1 MNYSEVIPVRRVQA
15 AAEAENVLDVRLR
28 HARAVS
34 EAENILDVRDLNVAF
49 RTAAGTV
56 HAVRDVSFS
65 VRRGETLALVGETSS
80 GKSVTCLGLL
90 GLTPSAPYCTISGSA
105 RLAARDGKT
114 YELVGTPERVMRQV
128 RGRAAS
134 VIFQEPMTSLNPV
147 HTVGA
152 QICESLRIHLDM
164 NTRAATDRAAEL
176 LNQVGISDPKRRL
189 ANYPHELSGGMRQR
203 VMIAMAIAC
212 EPSLLIA
219 DEPTTALDVTIQAQ
233 ILELLQKLQSQTRM
247 AMIYITHNL
256 GTVAEIADRVM
267 VMYAGRIVEQ
277 ADVVELFTQPRHPY
291 SRALSTRFRGFIRI
305 VPAKHR
311 CSRFPATCPIRPRTR
326 RAAPLGRAV
335 ATSNRAAAMPLR
347 RTWRTPSRAIW
358 CDASVGRKL
367 KEPRDAAA
375 TTTCSRLVASRG
387 LAQVVPAGRRLA
399 WQTGAERQ
407 GSQRCQL

>member
-1 MNYSEVIPVRRVQA
+1 MDMNLYEPIHIPQA
-15 AAEAENVLDVRLR
+15 PTAA
-28 HARAVS
+28 
-34 EAENILDVRDLNVAF
+34 EAENILDVRGLNVSF

-80 GKSVTCLGLL
+80 GKSVTSLGLL
-90 GLTPSAPYCTISGSA
+90 GLTPPAPYCTITGSA
-105 RLAARDGKT
+105 RLMARDGNS
-114 YELVGTPERVMRQV
+114 YELVGSPERVMRRV
-128 RGRAAS
+128 RGGVAS

-152 QICESLRIHLDM
+152 QICESLRIHLGM
-164 NTRAATDRAAEL
+164 SARAATDRAAEL

-189 ANYPHELSGGMRQR
+189 TNYPHELSGGMRQR

-233 ILELLQKLQSQTRM
+233 ILELLEKLQSQTKM

-277 ADVVELFTQPRHPY
+277 ADVVPLFTQPQHPY
-291 SRALSTRFRGFIRI
+291 SRGLIHS
-305 VPAKHR
+305 VPRLH
-311 CSRFPATCPIRPRTR
+311 
-326 RAAPLGRAV
+326 
-335 ATSNRAAAMPLR
+335 SNRARKTPLFAIPGNVPDPAAHPPGCTFGPR
-347 RTWRTPSRAIW
+347 CGHFEPGR
-358 CDASVGRKL
+358 CDAAVPDLENAKPSH
-367 KEPRDAAA
+367 
-375 TTTCSRLVASRG
+375 LVRC
-387 LAQVVPAGRRLA
+387 VR
-399 WQTGAERQ
+399 WQEIEGAV
-407 GSQRCQL
+407 

>member
-1 MNYSEVIPVRRVQA
+1 MNLYEPIRIRDAQS
-15 AAEAENVLDVRLR
+15 AAEAG
-28 HARAVS
+28 
-34 EAENILDVRDLNVAF
+34 NILDVRDLNVSF
-49 RTAAGTV
+49 RTAGGTV

-90 GLTPSAPYCTISGSA
+90 GLTPPAPYCTITGSA

-114 YELVGTPERVMRQV
+114 FELVGTPERVMRQV
-128 RGRAAS
+128 RGGVAS

-152 QICESLRIHLDM
+152 QICESLRIHLGM
-164 NTRAATDRAAEL
+164 SARAATDRAADL

-189 ANYPHELSGGMRQR
+189 TNYPHELSGGMRQR

-233 ILELLQKLQSQTRM
+233 ILELLEKLQSQTRM

-267 VMYAGRIVEQ
+267 VKYAGRIVEQ
-277 ADVVELFTQPRHPY
+277 ADVVPLFTEPRHPY
-291 SRALSTRFRGFIRI
+291 SRGLIHS
-305 VPAKHR
+305 VPRLH
-311 CSRFPATCPIRPRTR
+311 
-326 RAAPLGRAV
+326 
-335 ATSNRAAAMPLR
+335 SNRARKTALFAIPGNVPDPAAHPPGCTFGPR
-347 RTWRTPSRAIW
+347 CGHFEPGR
-358 CDASVGRKL
+358 CDAAVPDLENVTPGHQVRCVRWPEL
-367 KEPRDAAA
+367 EGAA
-375 TTTCSRLVASRG
+375 
-387 LAQVVPAGRRLA
+387 
-399 WQTGAERQ
+399 
-407 GSQRCQL
+407 

>member
-1 MNYSEVIPVRRVQA
+1 MNLYEPIHTPAVQA
-15 AAEAENVLDVRLR
+15 GAQAENVLDVR
-28 HARAVS
+28 
-34 EAENILDVRDLNVAF
+34 ELNVAF

-90 GLTPSAPYCTISGSA
+90 GLTPPAPYCSITGSA
-105 RLAARDGKT
+105 RLVARDGNA
-114 YELVGTPERVMRQV
+114 YELVGTPERVMRRV
-128 RGRAAS
+128 RGGVAS

-152 QICESLRIHLDM
+152 QICESLRIHLGM
-164 NTRAATDRAAEL
+164 SARAATDRAAEL

-189 ANYPHELSGGMRQR
+189 TNYPHELSGGMRQR

-233 ILELLQKLQSQTRM
+233 ILELLEKLQSETRM

-291 SRALSTRFRGFIRI
+291 SRGLIHS
-305 VPAKHR
+305 VPRLH
-311 CSRFPATCPIRPRTR
+311 
-326 RAAPLGRAV
+326 
-335 ATSNRAAAMPLR
+335 SNRARKTPLF
-347 RTWRTPSRAIW
+347 AIPGNVPDPTSHPPGCTFGPRCSHFEPGR
-358 CDASVGRKL
+358 CDVAVPDLEGVG
-367 KEPRDAAA
+367 PGH
-375 TTTCSRLVASRG
+375 LVRCVRWPEI
-387 LAQVVPAGRRLA
+387 Q
-399 WQTGAERQ
+399 GAV
-407 GSQRCQL
+407 

>member
-1 MNYSEVIPVRRVQA
+1 MTRLESIPVREAPA
-15 AAEAENVLDVRLR
+15 AV
-28 HARAVS
+28 

-49 RTAAGTV
+49 RTAGGTV

-90 GLTPSAPYCTISGSA
+90 GLTPPAPYCTITGSA
-105 RLAARDGKT
+105 RLMARDGNA
-114 YELVGTPERVMRQV
+114 YELVGSPERVMRRV
-128 RGRAAS
+128 RGGVAS

-152 QICESLRIHLDM
+152 QICESLRIHLGM
-164 NTRAATDRAAEL
+164 SARAATDRAAEL
-176 LNQVGISDPKRRL
+176 LTQVGISDPKRRL
-189 ANYPHELSGGMRQR
+189 TNYPHELSGGMRQR

-277 ADVVELFTQPRHPY
+277 ADVVTLFTQPRHPY
-291 SRALSTRFRGFIRI
+291 SRGLIHS
-305 VPAKHR
+305 VPRLH
-311 CSRFPATCPIRPRTR
+311 
-326 RAAPLGRAV
+326 
-335 ATSNRAAAMPLR
+335 SNRARKTPLFAIPGNVPDPAAHPPGCTFGPR
-347 RTWRTPSRAIW
+347 CTHFEPGR
-358 CDASVGRKL
+358 CDVAVPDLETAKPGHLVRCVRWA
-367 KEPRDAAA
+367 EIEGAA
-375 TTTCSRLVASRG
+375 
-387 LAQVVPAGRRLA
+387 
-399 WQTGAERQ
+399 
-407 GSQRCQL
+407 

>member
-1 MNYSEVIPVRRVQA
+1 MNLNEPIHTPVVQA
-15 AAEAENVLDVRLR
+15 GAQADKQTD
-28 HARAVS
+28 
-34 EAENILDVRDLNVAF
+34 NILDVRDLNVTF

-90 GLTPSAPYCTISGSA
+90 GLTPPAPYCTITGSA
-105 RLAARDGKT
+105 RVTARDGNA
-114 YELVGTPERVMRQV
+114 YELVGTPERVMRRV
-128 RGRAAS
+128 RGGVAS

-147 HTVGA
+147 HTIGA
-152 QICESLRIHLDM
+152 QICESLRIHLGM
-164 NTRAATDRAAEL
+164 NVRSATDRAADL

-189 ANYPHELSGGMRQR
+189 TNYPHELSGGMRQR

-233 ILELLQKLQSQTRM
+233 ILELLEKLQAETRM

-291 SRALSTRFRGFIRI
+291 SRGLIHS
-305 VPAKHR
+305 VPRLH
-311 CSRFPATCPIRPRTR
+311 
-326 RAAPLGRAV
+326 
-335 ATSNRAAAMPLR
+335 SNRARKTPLF
-347 RTWRTPSRAIW
+347 AIPGNVPDPTGHPPGCTFGPRCGHFEPKR
-358 CDASVGRKL
+358 CDAAVPVLQHAQPGH
-367 KEPRDAAA
+367 
-375 TTTCSRLVASRG
+375 LVRC
-387 LAQVVPAGRRLA
+387 VRWPEIE
-399 WQTGAERQ
+399 GAV
-407 GSQRCQL
+407 

>member
-1 MNYSEVIPVRRVQA
+1 MKLHEPIPVLPAQA
-15 AAEAENVLDVRLR
+15 AAET
-28 HARAVS
+28 
-34 EAENILDVRDLNVAF
+34 ENILDVRDLNVAF
-49 RTAAGTV
+49 RTQAGRV

-90 GLTPSAPYCTISGSA
+90 GLTPPAPYCTITGSA
-105 RLAARDGKT
+105 RLMARDGNA
-114 YELVGTPERVMRQV
+114 YELVGSPERVMRRV
-128 RGRAAS
+128 RGGVAS

-152 QICESLRIHLDM
+152 QICESLRIHLGM
-164 NTRAATDRAAEL
+164 SARAAMDRAAEL

-189 ANYPHELSGGMRQR
+189 TNYPHELSGGMRQR

-277 ADVVELFTQPRHPY
+277 TDVVTLFTQPQHPY
-291 SRALSTRFRGFIRI
+291 SRGLIQS
-305 VPAKHR
+305 VPRLHSGHARKTPLFAIPGNVPDPAAHPPGCSFGPR
-311 CSRFPATCPIRPRTR
+311 CLHFEP
-326 RAAPLGRAV
+326 GR
-335 ATSNRAAAMPLR
+335 
-347 RTWRTPSRAIW
+347 
-358 CDASVGRKL
+358 CDAAVPDLDNAKPGHQVRCVRWPEL
-367 KEPRDAAA
+367 EGAA
-375 TTTCSRLVASRG
+375 
-387 LAQVVPAGRRLA
+387 
-399 WQTGAERQ
+399 
-407 GSQRCQL
+407 

>member
-1 MNYSEVIPVRRVQA
+1 MMDAIHFEPMTVGCAQA
-15 AAEAENVLDVRLR
+15 AAETDNIMNA
-28 HARAVS
+28 HARATA
-34 EAENILDVRDLNVAF
+34 EAENILEVRDLNVAF
-49 RTAAGTV
+49 RSGSGAV

-90 GLTPSAPYCTISGSA
+90 GLTPPAPYCTITGSA
-105 RLAARDGKT
+105 RLAARNGKT
-114 YELVGTPERVMRQV
+114 YELVGTSEHVMRQV
-128 RGRAAS
+128 RGGVAS

-152 QICESLRIHLDM
+152 QICESLRIHLGM
-164 NTRAATDRAAEL
+164 NGRAAMDRAAEL

-267 VMYAGRIVEQ
+267 VMYAGRIVER
-277 ADVVELFTQPRHPY
+277 AGVVELFTEPRHPY
-291 SRALSTRFRGFIRI
+291 SRGLIQS
-305 VPAKHR
+305 VPRLH
-311 CSRFPATCPIRPRTR
+311 
-326 RAAPLGRAV
+326 
-335 ATSNRAAAMPLR
+335 SNRARKTPLFAIPGNVPDPAAHPPGCTFGPR
-347 RTWRTPSRAIW
+347 CGHFEPGR
-358 CDASVGRKL
+358 CDAAVPDLESAG
-367 KEPRDAAA
+367 PGH
-375 TTTCSRLVASRG
+375 LVRC
-387 LAQVVPAGRRLA
+387 VRWP
-399 WQTGAERQ
+399 EIQ
-407 GSQRCQL
+407 GGV

>member
-1 MNYSEVIPVRRVQA
+1 MNLYEPIHTPVAQVGALADKQA
-15 AAEAENVLDVRLR
+15 D
-28 HARAVS
+28 
-34 EAENILDVRDLNVAF
+34 NILDVRDLNVTF

-90 GLTPSAPYCTISGSA
+90 GLTPPAPYCTITGSA
-105 RLAARDGKT
+105 RVTARDGNA
-114 YELVGTPERVMRQV
+114 YELVGTPERVMRRV
-128 RGRAAS
+128 RGGVAS

-147 HTVGA
+147 HTIGA
-152 QICESLRIHLDM
+152 QICESLRIHLGM
-164 NTRAATDRAAEL
+164 NVRSATDRAADL

-189 ANYPHELSGGMRQR
+189 TNYPHELSGGMRQR

-233 ILELLQKLQSQTRM
+233 ILELLEKLQAETRM

-291 SRALSTRFRGFIRI
+291 SRGLIHS
-305 VPAKHR
+305 VPRLH
-311 CSRFPATCPIRPRTR
+311 
-326 RAAPLGRAV
+326 
-335 ATSNRAAAMPLR
+335 SNRARKTPLF
-347 RTWRTPSRAIW
+347 AIPGNVPDPTGHPPGCTFGPRCGHFEPKR
-358 CDASVGRKL
+358 CDAAVPVLQHAQPGH
-367 KEPRDAAA
+367 
-375 TTTCSRLVASRG
+375 LVRC
-387 LAQVVPAGRRLA
+387 VRWPEIE
-399 WQTGAERQ
+399 GAV
-407 GSQRCQL
+407 

>member
-1 MNYSEVIPVRRVQA
+1 MDHLEPMNFAPAPDSVEV
-15 AAEAENVLDVRLR
+15 
-28 HARAVS
+28 
-34 EAENILDVRDLNVAF
+34 ENILDVRDLNVTF
-49 RTAAGTV
+49 RTASGPV

-65 VRRGETLALVGETSS
+65 LRRGETLALVGETSS
-80 GKSVTCLGLL
+80 GKSVTCLGML
-90 GLTPSAPYCTISGSA
+90 GLTPPAPYCAISGSA

-114 YELVGTPERVMRQV
+114 YELVGTQERVMRQV
-128 RGRAAS
+128 RGGAAS

-152 QICESLRIHLDM
+152 QICESLRIHLGLKGL
-164 NTRAATDRAAEL
+164 AATDRAAEL

-233 ILELLQKLQSQTRM
+233 ILELLQKLQSDNRM

-277 ADVVELFTQPRHPY
+277 TDVVTLFTQPRHPY
-291 SRALSTRFRGFIRI
+291 SRGLIHS
-305 VPAKHR
+305 VPRLH
-311 CSRFPATCPIRPRTR
+311 
-326 RAAPLGRAV
+326 
-335 ATSNRAAAMPLR
+335 SNRVRKTPLFAIPGNVPDPAAHPPGCTFGPR
-347 RTWRTPSRAIW
+347 CGHFEPGR
-358 CDASVGRKL
+358 CDAAVPDLEFAG
-367 KEPRDAAA
+367 PGH
-375 TTTCSRLVASRG
+375 LVRC
-387 LAQVVPAGRRLA
+387 VRWPEIE
-399 WQTGAERQ
+399 GAV
-407 GSQRCQL
+407 

>member
-1 MNYSEVIPVRRVQA
+1 MKLHEPIPILPAQA
-15 AAEAENVLDVRLR
+15 AA
-28 HARAVS
+28 

-49 RTAAGTV
+49 RTQAGRV

-90 GLTPSAPYCTISGSA
+90 GLTPPAPYCTITGSA
-105 RLAARDGKT
+105 RLTARDGNAH
-114 YELVGTPERVMRQV
+114 ELVGSPERAMRRV
-128 RGRAAS
+128 RGGVAS

-152 QICESLRIHLDM
+152 QICESLRIHLGM
-164 NTRAATDRAAEL
+164 SARAAMDRAAEL

-189 ANYPHELSGGMRQR
+189 TNYPHELSGGMRQR

-277 ADVVELFTQPRHPY
+277 TDVVTLFTQPQHPY
-291 SRALSTRFRGFIRI
+291 SRGLIQS
-305 VPAKHR
+305 VPRLH
-311 CSRFPATCPIRPRTR
+311 S
-326 RAAPLGRAV
+326 GRARKTPLFAIPGNV
-335 ATSNRAAAMPLR
+335 PDPAAHPPGCSFGPRCLHFEPGR
-347 RTWRTPSRAIW
+347 
-358 CDASVGRKL
+358 CDAAVPDLDNAKPGHQVRCVRWPEL
-367 KEPRDAAA
+367 EGAA
-375 TTTCSRLVASRG
+375 
-387 LAQVVPAGRRLA
+387 
-399 WQTGAERQ
+399 
-407 GSQRCQL
+407 

>member
-1 MNYSEVIPVRRVQA
+1 MDHLEPMRFAPAADSAEV
-15 AAEAENVLDVRLR
+15 
-28 HARAVS
+28 
-34 EAENILDVRDLNVAF
+34 ENILDVRNLNVTF
-49 RTAAGTV
+49 RTSGRPV

-65 VRRGETLALVGETSS
+65 LRRGETLALVGETSS

-90 GLTPSAPYCTISGSA
+90 GLTPPAPYCTISGSA

-128 RGRAAS
+128 RGGAAS

-152 QICESLRIHLDM
+152 QICESLRIHLGLKG
-164 NTRAATDRAAEL
+164 RAATDRAAEL

-189 ANYPHELSGGMRQR
+189 ENYPHELSGGMRQR

-233 ILELLQKLQSQTRM
+233 ILELLQKLQSDNRM

-267 VMYAGRIVEQ
+267 VMYAGRIVEKT
-277 ADVVELFTQPRHPY
+277 DVVELFTKPRHPY
-291 SRALSTRFRGFIRI
+291 SRGLIQS
-305 VPAKHR
+305 VPRLH
-311 CSRFPATCPIRPRTR
+311 
-326 RAAPLGRAV
+326 
-335 ATSNRAAAMPLR
+335 SNRARKTPLF
-347 RTWRTPSRAIW
+347 AIPGNVPDPTAHPPGCTFGPRCGHFEPGR
-358 CDASVGRKL
+358 CDAAVPDLEDIRPGHLVRCARWA
-367 KEPRDAAA
+367 EIEGAA
-375 TTTCSRLVASRG
+375 
-387 LAQVVPAGRRLA
+387 
-399 WQTGAERQ
+399 
-407 GSQRCQL
+407 

>member
-1 MNYSEVIPVRRVQA
+1 MNLYEPININRVQA
-15 AAEAENVLDVRLR
+15 SA
-28 HARAVS
+28 
-34 EAENILDVRDLNVAF
+34 EAENILDVRDLNVEF
-49 RTAAGTV
+49 RTAGGTV

-90 GLTPSAPYCTISGSA
+90 GLTPPAPYCTISGSA

-128 RGRAAS
+128 RGGAAS

-152 QICESLRIHLDM
+152 QICESLRIHLGM
-164 NTRAATDRAAEL
+164 GARAANDRAAEL

-233 ILELLQKLQSQTRM
+233 ILELLEKLQSQTRM

-277 ADVVELFTQPRHPY
+277 ADVVPLFTQPRHPY
-291 SRALSTRFRGFIRI
+291 SRGLIHS
-305 VPAKHR
+305 VPRLHSDRARKTPLFAIPGNVPDPAAHPPGCTFGPR
-311 CSRFPATCPIRPRTR
+311 CRNFEP
-326 RAAPLGRAV
+326 GR
-335 ATSNRAAAMPLR
+335 
-347 RTWRTPSRAIW
+347 
-358 CDASVGRKL
+358 CDAAVPDL
-367 KEPRDAAA
+367 ETA
-375 TTTCSRLVASRG
+375 TRGHLVRCHRWPE
-387 LAQVVPAGRRLA
+387 LE
-399 WQTGAERQ
+399 GAV
-407 GSQRCQL
+407 

>member
-1 MNYSEVIPVRRVQA
+1 MNRFEPVTVPQAQA
-15 AAEAENVLDVRLR
+15 AV
-28 HARAVS
+28 

-90 GLTPSAPYCTISGSA
+90 GLTPPAPYCTISGSA

-128 RGRAAS
+128 RGGAAS

-152 QICESLRIHLDM
+152 QICESLRIHLGM
-164 NTRAATDRAAEL
+164 SARAATDRAADL

-189 ANYPHELSGGMRQR
+189 ENYPHELSGGMRQR
-203 VMIAMAIAC
+203 VMIAIAIAC

-233 ILELLQKLQSQTRM
+233 ILELLQKLQSQNQM
-247 AMIYITHNL
+247 SMIFVTHNL

-277 ADVVELFTQPRHPY
+277 SDVVSLFTQPRHPY
-291 SRALSTRFRGFIRI
+291 SRGLIHS
-305 VPAKHR
+305 VPRLHSNLARKSPLFAIPGNVPDPAAHPPGCTFGPR
-311 CSRFPATCPIRPRTR
+311 CAHLQP
-326 RAAPLGRAV
+326 GR
-335 ATSNRAAAMPLR
+335 
-347 RTWRTPSRAIW
+347 
-358 CDASVGRKL
+358 CDAAVPGLESAKSGH
-367 KEPRDAAA
+367 
-375 TTTCSRLVASRG
+375 LV
-387 LAQVVPAGRRLA
+387 
-399 WQTGAERQ
+399 
-407 GSQRCQL
+407 RCVRWTELEGVA

>member
-1 MNYSEVIPVRRVQA
+1 MNLNEPIHTPVVQA
-15 AAEAENVLDVRLR
+15 GAQADKQTD
-28 HARAVS
+28 
-34 EAENILDVRDLNVAF
+34 NILDVRDLNVTF

-90 GLTPSAPYCTISGSA
+90 GLTPPAPYCTITGSA
-105 RLAARDGKT
+105 RVTARDGNA
-114 YELVGTPERVMRQV
+114 YELVGTPERVMRRV
-128 RGRAAS
+128 RGGVAS

-147 HTVGA
+147 HTIGA
-152 QICESLRIHLDM
+152 QICESLRIHLGM
-164 NTRAATDRAAEL
+164 NVRSATDRAADL

-189 ANYPHELSGGMRQR
+189 TNYPHELSGGMRQR

-212 EPSLLIA
+212 EQSLLIA

-233 ILELLQKLQSQTRM
+233 ILELLEKLQAETRM

-291 SRALSTRFRGFIRI
+291 SRGLIHS
-305 VPAKHR
+305 VPRLH
-311 CSRFPATCPIRPRTR
+311 
-326 RAAPLGRAV
+326 
-335 ATSNRAAAMPLR
+335 SNRARKTPLF
-347 RTWRTPSRAIW
+347 AIPGNVPDPTGHPPGCTFGPRCGHFEPKR
-358 CDASVGRKL
+358 CDAAVPVLQHAQPGH
-367 KEPRDAAA
+367 
-375 TTTCSRLVASRG
+375 LVRC
-387 LAQVVPAGRRLA
+387 VRWPEIE
-399 WQTGAERQ
+399 GAM
-407 GSQRCQL
+407 

>member
-1 MNYSEVIPVRRVQA
+1 MNRFDPIPVRKAQA
-15 AAEAENVLDVRLR
+15 AMEV
-28 HARAVS
+28 
-34 EAENILDVRDLNVAF
+34 ENILDVRDFNVAF

-90 GLTPSAPYCTISGSA
+90 GLTPPAPYCTISGSA
-105 RLAARDGKT
+105 RLAGRDGKT

-128 RGRAAS
+128 RGGVAS

-152 QICESLRIHLDM
+152 QICESLRIHLGM
-164 NTRAATDRAAEL
+164 IARAATDRAADL

-189 ANYPHELSGGMRQR
+189 ENYPHELSGGMRQR
-203 VMIAMAIAC
+203 VMIAIAIAC

-233 ILELLQKLQSQTRM
+233 ILELLQKLQSQNQM
-247 AMIYITHNL
+247 SMIFVTHNL

-277 ADVVELFTQPRHPY
+277 SDVVSLFTQPRHPY
-291 SRALSTRFRGFIRI
+291 SRGLIHS
-305 VPAKHR
+305 VPRLHSNLARKSPLFAIPGNVPDPAAHPPGCTFGPR
-311 CSRFPATCPIRPRTR
+311 CAHLQP
-326 RAAPLGRAV
+326 GR
-335 ATSNRAAAMPLR
+335 
-347 RTWRTPSRAIW
+347 
-358 CDASVGRKL
+358 CDAAVPGLESAKSGH
-367 KEPRDAAA
+367 
-375 TTTCSRLVASRG
+375 LV
-387 LAQVVPAGRRLA
+387 
-399 WQTGAERQ
+399 
-407 GSQRCQL
+407 RCVRWTELEGVA

>member
-1 MNYSEVIPVRRVQA
+1 MDMNLYEPIQIGGVQA
-15 AAEAENVLDVRLR
+15 AA
-28 HARAVS
+28 
-34 EAENILDVRDLNVAF
+34 EAENILDVRDLNVSF
-49 RTAAGTV
+49 RTAGGTV

-90 GLTPSAPYCTISGSA
+90 GLTPPAPYCTITGSA

-114 YELVGTPERVMRQV
+114 FELVGTPERVMRQV
-128 RGRAAS
+128 RGGVAS

-152 QICESLRIHLDM
+152 QICESLRIHLGM
-164 NTRAATDRAAEL
+164 TARAATDRAAEL

-189 ANYPHELSGGMRQR
+189 TNYPHELSGGMRQR

-233 ILELLQKLQSQTRM
+233 ILELLEKLQSQTNM

-277 ADVVELFTQPRHPY
+277 ADVVPLFTEPRHPY
-291 SRALSTRFRGFIRI
+291 SRGLIHS
-305 VPAKHR
+305 VPRLHSDRARKTPLFAIPGNVPDPAAHPPGCTFGPR
-311 CSRFPATCPIRPRTR
+311 CLHFEP
-326 RAAPLGRAV
+326 GR
-335 ATSNRAAAMPLR
+335 
-347 RTWRTPSRAIW
+347 
-358 CDASVGRKL
+358 CDAAVPELENAKPGHLVRCVRWP
-367 KEPRDAAA
+367 EIEGAA
-375 TTTCSRLVASRG
+375 
-387 LAQVVPAGRRLA
+387 
-399 WQTGAERQ
+399 
-407 GSQRCQL
+407 